1 MRRKPGDR
9 KRERAII
16 FGPPEDRERWE
27 AECLAY
33 CERHDLEVVGLVIGG
48 DEKWPAL
55 REAMINGVADLVV
68 VASKDHLPPDRRPR
82 IESVTEEFSAVPA
95 RRRTGRVERWRS
107 R

>member
-9 KRERAII
+9 KRQRAII

-33 CERHDLEVVGLVIGG
+33 CERQRYVVVSLIIGG
-48 DEKWPAL
+48 DEKWPAVRDAL
-55 REAMINGVADLVV
+55 MTGVADVVV
-68 VASKDHLPPDRRPR
+68 VASKDHLPSDRSPR
-82 IESVTEEFSAVPA
+82 IESVTEELPAIPA
-95 RRRTGRVERWRS
+95 RRRTGRVSRWS